1 MSKNETMKLSKR
13 LEVFKLHI
21 YCIKCES
28 LNQLQNKKL
37 GFPNRLVLFYLRIE
51 FNVKLRTARLL
62 TYRLTARGF
71 PKKFPSN
78 MRAA

>member
-1 MSKNETMKLSKR
+1 MYKNKTMKISKS

-37 GFPNRLVLFYLRIE
+37 GFPNRLVLFCVTIE
-51 FNVKLRTARLL
+51 FNVKPRTARLL

-71 PKKFPSN
+71 PKNSLQT
-78 MRAA
+78 